1 MFQIDDVCLFDKKN
15 ICFFL
20 LIADVSCKC
29 KRDSLVG
36 FLNCS
41 TCCRG
46 ISISKSLNVKGKC
59 DYFCLDIYIY
69 IYIYIYI
76 SGHVYIQIDK
86 QIDRQIDRYV
96 SGIYIYHV
104 YISQEEFC
112 KMEHWNTFTFG
123 SLIQKS
129 MRCKQHKDNYIKSL
143 EEEGSI
149 TPSG

>member
-69 IYIYIYI
+69 IYIYIYQDM
-76 SGHVYIQIDK
+76 YRYRQINR
-86 QIDRQIDRYV
+86 QIDRQIDRQICIRY
-96 SGIYIYHV
+96 IYISCIYFSGRV
-104 YISQEEFC
+104 LQDGTL
-112 KMEHWNTFTFG
+112 EHFHIWIFDIEINA
-123 SLIQKS
+123 L
-129 MRCKQHKDNYIKSL
+129 
-143 EEEGSI
+143 
-149 TPSG
+149 